1 MSTRRIWLFTTNDD
15 PHSGEPH
22 LKNQAVKKG
31 NDLKDT
37 DISLELIPFSAN
49 FDFSKF
55 YADIVSME
63 DLESTP
69 SDETSPDYKPRK
81 LADMLMLV
89 RKRIYKKRSVGGYNF
104 DLGKGVKIA
113 VSSYNL
119 VQVCSSVFIIVIL
132 STMILSDINEQKNCQ
147 SF

>member
-1 MSTRRIWLFTTNDD
+1 MCLLLTGKVSTRRIWLFTTNDD

-63 DLESTP
+63 DLESAP
-69 SDETSPDYKPRK
+69 SDETSPDYKPR
-81 LADMLMLV
+81 
-89 RKRIYKKRSVGGYNF
+89 YH
-104 DLGKGVKIA
+104 
-113 VSSYNL
+113 SYIT
-119 VQVCSSVFIIVIL
+119 QAIL
-132 STMILSDINEQKNCQ
+132 
-147 SF
+147 

>member
-37 DISLELIPFSAN
+37 DISLELIPFSSN
-49 FDFSKF
+49 FDFCKF

-63 DLESTP
+63 DLELAQSGEA
-69 SDETSPDYKPRK
+69 SADYKPRK

-104 DLGKGVKIA
+104 DLGKGVKLA

-119 VQVCSSVFIIVIL
+119 VQVC
-132 STMILSDINEQKNCQ
+132 
-147 SF
+147 